1 MDFFA
6 GVVDFFVNVLGDVL
20 ITWMQRL
27 AALDRKRYIVV
38 YILLLLAIAAGAA
51 AAWVRGVYPLAIAL
65 TILLPLALLLFVLGL
80 RKPHDRRDTARQR
93 SQAPPQINRSVF
105 RAATRYLQTRGAAAH
120 RI

>member
-6 GVVDFFVNVLGDVL
+6 GVVDFFVNVLGDVF

-51 AAWVRGVYPLAIAL
+51 AAWARGVYPLAIAL
-65 TILLPLALLLFVLGL
+65 TILLPLALLLFVFGL

-93 SQAPPQINRSVF
+93 SQAR
-105 RAATRYLQTRGAAAH
+105 RR
-120 RI
+120 

>member
-1 MDFFA
+1 MDLFA
-6 GVVDFFVNVLGDVL
+6 GVVDFFINVLGDVF

-38 YILLLLAIAAGAA
+38 YILLLLAIAAGA

-93 SQAPPQINRSVF
+93 SQAR
-105 RAATRYLQTRGAAAH
+105 RR
-120 RI
+120 

>member
-6 GVVDFFVNVLGDVL
+6 GVVDFFVNVLGDVF

-51 AAWVRGVYPLAIAL
+51 AAWVCHRAD
-65 TILLPLALLLFVLGL
+65 
-80 RKPHDRRDTARQR
+80 H
-93 SQAPPQINRSVF
+93 SAPF
-105 RAATRYLQTRGAAAH
+105 GAASVRPRPAQTA
-120 RI
+120 

>member
-6 GVVDFFVNVLGDVL
+6 GVVDFFINVLGDVF

-80 RKPHDRRDTARQR
+80 RKPPASAARPAADKPVGLPCARPLFTNPRRSR
-93 SQAPPQINRSVF
+93 APHLNSK
-105 RAATRYLQTRGAAAH
+105 L
-120 RI
+120 

>member
-1 MDFFA
+1 MCS
-6 GVVDFFVNVLGDVL
+6 GMYLSPGCSG
-20 ITWMQRL
+20 WPRL
-27 AALDRKRYIVV
+27 TASGISFV

-93 SQAPPQINRSVF
+93 SQAR
-105 RAATRYLQTRGAAAH
+105 RR
-120 RI
+120 